1 MDQKIT
7 NIQNRTIQYW
17 FVDGLAECAAG
28 LLALFVAIIF
38 WILPSFFMWRWS
50 LPVILVVGLMVA
62 FALRLIISHIKW
74 RSTYPRTGYIAPTDI
89 LKSKRSLLI
98 TLIFLLI
105 FFGSNYW
112 LTTRASP
119 ELLWSPGLAG
129 VGFALVFTWIGALT
143 KVRRIYFSAFLS
155 LLVGISLALLGID
168 YFHGTAILAASIGLV
183 WLYLGYRTHKAY
195 VRQNPLQSDTNE
207 E

>member
-1 MDQKIT
+1 MDKKLS

-28 LLALFVAIIF
+28 LLALFVAFIF
-38 WILPSFFMWRWS
+38 WIWPIFIMWRWS
-50 LPVILVVGLMVA
+50 LPVILVAGLMA
-62 FALRLIISHIKW
+62 AIGFRFIISRIKE
-74 RSTYPRTGYIAPTDI
+74 RSTYPRTGYVAPLDN
-89 LKSKRSLLI
+89 LKNKRSLLI

-105 FFGSNYW
+105 FFGSNYL

-119 ELLWSPGLAG
+119 DLLWSPGLAG
-129 VGFALVFTWIGALT
+129 FGFALVFTWVGALT

-195 VRQNPLQSDTNE
+195 IRQNPLISDAYDK
-207 E
+207 